1 VSIYFEQKVT
11 EYVWHSRFSQNHGC
25 IFCFLFV
32 SNRAIYYLMTSRF
45 ESCVTRSYTTSGK
58 LLNQIQLPADLAS
71 LARQSATLL
80 LSLLTESTLNSEK
93 S

>member
-71 LARQSATLL
+71 LADLSNAAGYALTINTTSRQW
-80 LSLLTESTLNSEK
+80 
-93 S
+93 